1 VAAGLTGPAWH
12 DRTVVAVLVA
22 LLVALVIFGTAA
34 ALIRREGDLATDPP
48 DRGDVGLPADRDLR
62 ADDLDHIAFGLVI
75 RGYRMSEV
83 DDVLDRLRDLLAA
96 KDAEIDRLRAAQ
108 DQRAAATT
116 DDTAGPAR

>member
-1 VAAGLTGPAWH
+1 M
-12 DRTVVAVLVA
+12 VAVLVA